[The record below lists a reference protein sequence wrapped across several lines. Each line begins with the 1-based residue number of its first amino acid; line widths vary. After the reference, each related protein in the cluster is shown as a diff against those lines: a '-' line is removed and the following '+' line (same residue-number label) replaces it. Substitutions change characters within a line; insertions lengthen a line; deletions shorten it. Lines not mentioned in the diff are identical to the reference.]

1 MVECLSDR
9 LLEKCNDAI
18 LLLADKY
25 LLYLGDNY
33 TELPCSRK
41 NIEDDMKG
49 EALQDDKDSNVHD
62 HIELEIPPT
71 LKLQIR
77 DYFQSYYED
86 WIKEKYPSS
95 RKPNSSGGC
104 ENRYWQGSI
113 KRVIERN
120 QERSCSR

>member
-9 LLEKCNDAI
+9 LLEKCNDVI
-18 LLLADKY
+18 RLLADKY

-49 EALQDDKDSNVHD
+49 EALQDDKDNNVHD

-77 DYFQSYYED
+77 GYFQS
-86 WIKEKYPSS
+86 
-95 RKPNSSGGC
+95 
-104 ENRYWQGSI
+104 
-113 KRVIERN
+113 
-120 QERSCSR
+120 

>member
-9 LLEKCNDAI
+9 LLEECNDAI
-18 LLLADKY
+18 RLLADKY
-25 LLYLGDNY
+25 LY

-41 NIEDDMKG
+41 NIEDDMKR

-86 WIKEKYPSS
+86 CIKEKYPSS
-95 RKPNSSGGC
+95 WKPNSSGGC

-120 QERSCSR
+120 RERSCTR

>member
-1 MVECLSDR
+1 MVERLSDR

-18 LLLADKY
+18 RLLADKY
-25 LLYLGDNY
+25 LLYLGDNH

-41 NIEDDMKG
+41 NIEDYMKG
-49 EALQDDKDSNVHD
+49 EALQDDKDSNFHD

-86 WIKEKYPSS
+86 WIK
-95 RKPNSSGGC
+95 
-104 ENRYWQGSI
+104 
-113 KRVIERN
+113 
-120 QERSCSR
+120 